1 VDDYQYRQPSI
12 WIEGYQSL
20 EPEEGSTT
28 KQLREQLALSGAYA
42 LSTPDLLAIILRTGS
57 GSETIVQSIRSLL
70 SSFSLQDLLQADFGE
85 LYRSHGLGKVKAAQL
100 QAILEVARRL
110 TLPMSEKKYT
120 IRSPADAANLV
131 MADMVFLDHEQL
143 RVLVLDTKNQV
154 VANLL
159 LYKGTVNSSVLRVV
173 EIFRPAI
180 ARQCPGIILCH
191 NHPSGV
197 SEPSQED
204 LDATQQLVEAGKI
217 LEIEVIDHLIIGN
230 QCFVSI
236 RERLRW

>member
-1 VDDYQYRQPSI
+1 MADYQYRQPSI

-20 EPEEGSTT
+20 EAEEGATT
-28 KQLREQLALSGAYA
+28 KQLREQLALSGAYT
-42 LSTPDLLAIILRTGS
+42 LSTTDLLSIILRTGS

-70 SSFSLQDLLQADFGE
+70 SSLSLQELLQADFGE
-85 LYRSHGLGKVKAAQL
+85 LCRSHNLGKAKAAQL
-100 QAILEVARRL
+100 QAIVEVARRL
-110 TLPMSEKKYT
+110 TLPVTDEKYA
-120 IRSPADAANLV
+120 IRSPADAAALV
-131 MADMVFLDHEQL
+131 MADMAYLDHEQL
-143 RVLVLDTKNQV
+143 RVLALDTKNKV
-154 VANLL
+154 VANVM
-159 LYKGTVNSSVLRVV
+159 LYKGTVNSSGLRVV

-204 LDATQQLVEAGKI
+204 LEVTKQLVEAGKL
-217 LEIEVIDHLIIGN
+217 LEIELLDHLIIGSG
-230 QCFVSI
+230 CFASL